1 MGGIKQHGSGIQ
13 ITFIWNGQRYR
24 PTLRIPY
31 TATNIK
37 YAQRL
42 KGEIERSISLGSYTL
57 DKHIEN
63 FPTSRISLLD
73 QTKVIKIDTFRE
85 LAYKWKLTINNLA
98 AGTKD
103 NYIKSL
109 NFWIAHFGNYLI
121 TDINYSKIVTI
132 ANSQKWES
140 KNRNNM
146 LIPLRK
152 VFELACLDEMIAQN
166 PTLKIK
172 NEKVQKPPPNP
183 LTLIEVNLILVYMQK
198 KFNEHVYNYFEF
210 AFFTGCRPQE
220 IIALKWKSINLTEL
234 TARIERV
241 RTAKVDRETTKTNNV
256 RDIELN
262 SRALAA
268 LKRQELLTFAHQEY
282 VFLNPVTGLRW
293 NSEASQRKEYWNPT
307 LKALE
312 LSKRVQYQTR
322 HTFATMNLM
331 AGANPMWLSRQ
342 MGHSNMQM
350 LLTTYSKWIDGADKK
365 KEVSKIESFFEDE
378 CHKNAT
384 RVNI

>member
-73 QTKVIKIDTFRE
+73 QSKVIKIDTFRE

-166 PTLKIK
+166 PTLK
-172 NEKVQKPPPNP
+172 
-183 LTLIEVNLILVYMQK
+183 
-198 KFNEHVYNYFEF
+198 
-210 AFFTGCRPQE
+210 
-220 IIALKWKSINLTEL
+220 
-234 TARIERV
+234 
-241 RTAKVDRETTKTNNV
+241 
-256 RDIELN
+256 
-262 SRALAA
+262 
-268 LKRQELLTFAHQEY
+268 
-282 VFLNPVTGLRW
+282 
-293 NSEASQRKEYWNPT
+293 
-307 LKALE
+307 
-312 LSKRVQYQTR
+312 
-322 HTFATMNLM
+322 
-331 AGANPMWLSRQ
+331 
-342 MGHSNMQM
+342 
-350 LLTTYSKWIDGADKK
+350 
-365 KEVSKIESFFEDE
+365 
-378 CHKNAT
+378 
-384 RVNI
+384 